1 MRRELI
7 YFGVVTI
14 TLSSLMLL
22 FTLFPPQEE
31 EKNCTTKCEGD
42 LLIECRNGVY
52 YIRNCSKLMYKR
64 CPDCEFEYYNGTCK
78 EVGGHF
84 DCYKEGLW

>member
-7 YFGVVTI
+7 YLEIVTI
-14 TLSSLMLL
+14 TSITLMALL
-22 FTLFPPQEE
+22 ILFPPQEE
-31 EKNCTTKCEGD
+31 EGGCITKCEGD
-42 LLIECRNGVY
+42 LLMECRGGVY
-52 YIRNCSKLMYKR
+52 YVRNCSKLMYKR

-84 DCYKEGLW
+84 DCYKEGL